1 MTLEQL
7 SRSSFTGQVTSRGR
21 RYFEQGRVKFTDRS
35 PDRAVARVR
44 GSSGTYVVELDAE
57 WLSEGALGATCTC
70 PHFDDGAYCKH
81 IWATIL
87 AADAQHVFQGQALPR
102 KLVLVDGEDAE
113 DGWDDE
119 PADESDDEGD
129 AESGGDFYQPRR
141 SVSGQLCDAGEHD
154 SDLTSIAVFDLP
166 SGRRSRRSGAGAWRD
181 QLGDALRQAPPPPP
195 VKTSAT
201 EAIKV
206 REAAFVLDL
215 GQSLHAGLA
224 IELFYRETKQN
235 GQFGKF
241 KRLHLSRAE
250 LAKWEQSP
258 DRALLEELF
267 VAHDEAAAGY
277 YGYSYYRSY
286 GSQLSTPL
294 IVVAPRAYDAL
305 LPKLCASG
313 RFRWMLAAGGDLEE
327 QGRVIAWDDGPAWR
341 FRLRVAV
348 EKKRWVIRG
357 ELLREGATE
366 PVPLERPALLTRGGV
381 LLDGD
386 LLARHAASADF
397 GWISVLRRDGEIR
410 IPLNSQADF
419 LKQLYS
425 APSLPAID
433 WPPEVAP
440 QEVRSAPR
448 GVVQFARPKYYMRRD
463 QLAGQVQFEYE
474 GQRVAAQATAAAVAD
489 ESGRRVLIRDRQ
501 REQELLVQLAS
512 AGVKL
517 VDRNYSR
524 PHNAELPAKHLPQV
538 VEHLLASG
546 WTVEAE
552 GNLLRQSGEFRIS
565 VTSNVDWFELDGEF
579 DFGGVAATLPALLA
593 AIRKGERYVRLG
605 DGSHGMLPE
614 AWLKQLGV
622 LADLAT
628 QDDGKLRF
636 RPTQALL
643 LDALLASQPKV
654 SFDDRFR
661 KIKSKIESFQG
672 VQPQGEPKGFAG
684 ELRPYQRDGLGWLGF
699 LREFGFGGCLAD
711 DMGLGK
717 TVQVLA
723 VLQAARNRRL
733 PPGQARRPS
742 LVVVPRSLVFN
753 WLEEARR
760 FTPKLRVLDLSQKDR
775 GGLIDQLGEYDLA
788 LTTYGTLIKDINKLK
803 DVPLEYAILDESQAI
818 KNAQSQSAKAC
829 RLLHAEH
836 RLAMTGTPIE
846 NHLGELWSLLEF
858 LNPGLLGR
866 SSSLARLTSA
876 ADGEGPKNEGLAA
889 LSRAIAPFILRRT
902 KQQVLKDLPDKT
914 EQTIH
919 CELSPAERKHYDEL
933 RDYYRATLT
942 QRIESEGLAKSKI
955 HVLEALLRLRQ
966 AACHRGLLDARLRL
980 EPSAK
985 LDMLLEQLEE
995 LRDEG
1000 HKALVFSQ
1008 FTSLLAI
1015 VRDRFD
1021 KRGWTYEYLDGQTR
1035 NRQEKVDRFQ
1045 SDPACPLFL
1054 VSLKAGGRG
1063 LNLTA
1068 ADYVFI
1074 LDPWWNP
1081 AVEAQAVDRAH
1092 RIGQSRHV
1100 FAYRLIA
1107 KDTVEEKI
1115 LELQR
1120 NKRDLAD
1127 AIIGADQSL
1136 LQDLTG
1142 DDLRLLL
1149 S

>member
-1 MTLEQL
+1 MSLEQL
-7 SRSSFTGQVTSRGR
+7 SRTSFEHKVTSRGR
-21 RYFEQGRVKFTDRS
+21 RYFEQGRVQFTEKS
-35 PDRAVARVR
+35 SDRAVARVR
-44 GSSGTYVVELDAE
+44 GSSGNYVVELDARL
-57 WLSEGALGATCTC
+57 LSDGALGATCTC
-70 PHFDDGAYCKH
+70 PYFDGGDYCKH
-81 IWATIL
+81 IWATLL
-87 AADAQHVFQGQALPR
+87 AADAQNVFQGRELPR
-102 KLVLVDGEDAE
+102 RLMLVDAESAE

-119 PADESDDEGD
+119 LADERDAQDDYEDGN
-129 AESGGDFYQPRR
+129 YQAPG
-141 SVSGQLCDAGEHD
+141 SAYVEPDYYDEYD
-154 SDLTSIAVFDLP
+154 SDPASVAIFHSLRGRP
-166 SGRRSRRSGAGAWRD
+166 SRSAYAGAWRD
-181 QLGDALRQAPPPPP
+181 QLGDALRQTPPPPP
-195 VKTSAT
+195 VNYLAA
-201 EAIKV
+201 EANKV

-215 GQSLHAGLA
+215 GQSLHVGLA
-224 IELFYRETKQN
+224 IQLLQRESKQN

-241 KRLHLSRAE
+241 KKLFLSRAE
-250 LAKWEQSP
+250 LAKWEHSP
-258 DRALLEELF
+258 DYALLEELLA
-267 VAHDEAAAGY
+267 AHDQTAAGY
-277 YGYSYYRSY
+277 YNYSYHRYQ
-286 GSQLSTPL
+286 GSEAATSL
-294 IVVAPRAYDAL
+294 IVVSPKAYDAL
-305 LPKLCASG
+305 LPQLCASG
-313 RFRWMLAAGGDLEE
+313 RFRWMLAAGGDFEE
-327 QGRVIAWDDGPAWR
+327 NGRVIGWDDGPAWR
-341 FRLRVAV
+341 FHLRVV
-348 EKKRWVIRG
+348 PEKKQWVFRG
-357 ELLREGATE
+357 ELLRDGLPE
-366 PVPLERPALLTRGGV
+366 PVPLARPPLLTRGGV

-386 LLARHAASADF
+386 CLAKHAAAADF

-410 IPLNSQADF
+410 VPQKSQADF
-419 LKQLYS
+419 LQRLYS

-433 WPPEVAP
+433 WPPEIAP

-448 GVVQFARPKYYMRRD
+448 GVVQFARPKYYLRRD
-463 QLAGQVQFEYE
+463 HLAGQVQFEYE
-474 GQRVAAQATAAAVAD
+474 GQRVAAHAAAAAMAD
-489 ESGRRVLIRDRQ
+489 DSGQRVLIRDRP
-501 REQELLVQLAS
+501 RERELLVQLAS

-524 PHNAELPAKHLPQV
+524 PHDAELPAKHLPQA
-538 VEHLLASG
+538 VERLLAAD

-552 GNLLRQSGEFRIS
+552 GNLLRRSGEFRIS
-565 VTSNVDWFELDGEF
+565 VTSNVDWFELDGKF

-605 DGSHGMLPE
+605 DGTHGLLPE
-614 AWLKQLGV
+614 AWLQQLGM

-628 QDDGKLRF
+628 EDDGKLHF

-654 SFDDRFR
+654 TFDARFR
-661 KIKSKIESFQG
+661 KIKGKIESFRG
-672 VQPQGEPKGFAG
+672 IQPQGEPQGFVG

-723 VLQAARNRRL
+723 LLRAARNRRP
-733 PPGQARRPS
+733 PPGQSRRPS

-760 FTPKLRVLDLSQKDR
+760 FTPNLRVLDLSQKDR
-775 GGLIDQLGEYDLA
+775 GVLIEKLGEYDFA
-788 LTTYGTLIKDINKLK
+788 LTTYGTLIKDIGKLK
-803 DVPLEYAILDESQAI
+803 DVPFEYAILDESQAI

-829 RLLHAEH
+829 RLLNAAN

-858 LNPGLLGR
+858 LNPGMLGR
-866 SSSLARLTSA
+866 SSALARLTA
-876 ADGEGPKNEGLAA
+876 AANGNGANREGLAA

-933 RDYYRATLT
+933 RDYYRAALT
-942 QRIESEGLAKSKI
+942 RRIESEGLAKSKI

-966 AACHRGLLDARLRL
+966 AACHRGLLDAKLGL

-985 LDMLLEQLEE
+985 LDTLLEQLEE
-995 LRDEG
+995 LMDEG

-1021 KRGWTYEYLDGQTR
+1021 KRSWTYEYLDGQTR

-1045 SDPACPLFL
+1045 TDPRCPLFL

-1081 AVEAQAVDRAH
+1081 AVEAQAVDRTH

-1115 LELQR
+1115 LELQKS
-1120 NKRDLAD
+1120 KRDLAD
-1127 AIIGADQSL
+1127 AIIDADKSL
-1136 LQDLTG
+1136 LQKLTA